1 MVYRAINNLKRVV
14 FWQLYFSYFSVN
26 KIEEKD
32 EPVQRAPSN
41 VSMASV
47 LSRGRGSDDGAET
60 PKAFGKLAG
69 LLVKSKL

>member
-1 MVYRAINNLKRVV
+1 
-14 FWQLYFSYFSVN
+14 VN

-32 EPVQRAPSN
+32 EPVQRASSN

-47 LSRGRGSDDGAET
+47 LSRGKGSDEGAET

>member
-1 MVYRAINNLKRVV
+1 MKGVV
-14 FWQLYFSYFSVN
+14 IEQLYLSYFSVN

-32 EPVQRAPSN
+32 EPVQRASSN
-41 VSMASV
+41 VSMASI